1 MLTLQQTSQ
10 KFFNSNN
17 FLVKT
22 AETCLSIGITSTRKY
37 EFCLFDIFLT
47 SLIIFNKMYIKWM
60 FRAQLRRKESGGG
73 EKEVVGYGDDHHLA
87 RRAAA
92 KHSGGGGQGGVE
104 GEEGGVE
111 EELGGHHG
119 EGGGG
124 GQCHHPSLD
133 WGNLN

>member
-1 MLTLQQTSQ
+1 
-10 KFFNSNN
+10 
-17 FLVKT
+17 
-22 AETCLSIGITSTRKY
+22 
-37 EFCLFDIFLT
+37 
-47 SLIIFNKMYIKWM
+47 M

-73 EKEVVGYGDDHHLA
+73 EKEVVGHGDDRHLA

-133 WGNLN
+133 WGKLNRYYGKLGKTAHTHISFPLNPQSPRVHESVWFLVILLSCKYLTSRVSSVAVKISQ

>member
-1 MLTLQQTSQ
+1 
-10 KFFNSNN
+10 
-17 FLVKT
+17 
-22 AETCLSIGITSTRKY
+22 
-37 EFCLFDIFLT
+37 
-47 SLIIFNKMYIKWM
+47 M

-73 EKEVVGYGDDHHLA
+73 EKEVVGHGDDRHLA

-104 GEEGGVE
+104 GEEGGIE

-133 WGNLN
+133 WSKLNRDCGKVYQLWSTHTHISFPLNPQSPRVHESVWFLVILLSCKYLTSRVSSVAVKISQ